1 MEYNF
6 QFIINELSTCSNY
19 IDKIG
24 YNLLLLSEK
33 YIKDRIN
40 SFETMEDFSEF
51 HKHLRQIDITN
62 DGYLDLCLYNYM
74 NESDYFWMIV
84 EDLIKII
91 KTDKEKWK

>member
-6 QFIINELSTCSNY
+6 QYIINDLSTSSND

-24 YNLLLLSEK
+24 YNLFLYCEK
-33 YIKDRIN
+33 YIKDNIN

-62 DGYLDLCLYNYM
+62 NGYLDLCLYNYM

-84 EDLIKII
+84 KDLIESKNLQN
-91 KTDKEKWK
+91 K